1 MVSFGDRWRDTLT
14 MEGHDPRTH
23 SYTPLQKRPSVDV
36 ERLGGERFVDTLV
49 ATLHDKI
56 MADPVISRFFSAS
69 TPERVMAMEREYV
82 TVSLGGTGGLASSKL
97 REAHAGRGITEAHFH
112 RFLDIFV
119 ETLRH
124 HDVAEEYIDHAI
136 DRMAIASTDVLDMAT
151 EAG

>member
-14 MEGHDPRTH
+14 MQGHDPRTH
-23 SYTPLQKRPSVDV
+23 SYSPLQKRPSVDV

-82 TVSLGGTGGLASSKL
+82 TVSLGGTGGLASSIS
-97 REAHAGRGITEAHFH
+97 R
-112 RFLDIFV
+112 DPP
-119 ETLRH
+119 
-124 HDVAEEYIDHAI
+124 
-136 DRMAIASTDVLDMAT
+136 
-151 EAG
+151 